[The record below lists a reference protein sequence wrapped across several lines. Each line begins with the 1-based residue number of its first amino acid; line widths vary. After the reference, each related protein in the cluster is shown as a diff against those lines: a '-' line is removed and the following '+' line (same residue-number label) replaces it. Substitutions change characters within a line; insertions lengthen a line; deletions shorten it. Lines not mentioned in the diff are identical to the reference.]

1 MNITLPTNIVFS
13 RGSKRNGISVEMTV
27 ATDSINAD
35 IWAKL
40 AAHGLTQKVGDAAAG
55 KETEDEVRSS
65 MMKVLDAL
73 QAGDWG
79 VSRGEGV
86 SEDVAIGRRLVGAKY
101 RIMAKDD
108 AKRVAWEKLTDEQK
122 DEKADAIVATNAV
135 WAGLIADEKV
145 RLEKKRA
152 EAKALAKRLSG
163 ADMGL

>member
-1 MNITLPTNIVFS
+1 MNITLPTNIVFA
-13 RGSKRNGISVEMTV
+13 RGSKKNGISVEMTV
-27 ATDSINAD
+27 ATDSINAE

-101 RIMAKDD
+101 RTIDKTDP
-108 AKRVAWEKLTDEQK
+108 KRVAWDKLTDEQK
-122 DEKADAIVATNAV
+122 DEKADAIIAANPV
-135 WAGLIADEKV
+135 WMPLIVEEKA